1 MYINKKLIG
10 QKIKEY
16 RKKNKLTQ
24 SELAEMVDLSD
35 KHIGRIEAGR
45 YLPNFLSFLRIL
57 EVLNIDFSEFGL
69 NTNRI
74 SDKNRQELL
83 EIIYSATDKEI
94 NLYLKLI
101 KTLKEEV

>member
-1 MYINKKLIG
+1 MYINKELIG

-69 NTNRI
+69 NTNKI

-101 KTLKEEV
+101 KTLKEEI